1 MASGAA
7 KVAYGAVVGTGADLD
22 VKSVGFR
29 PRSVELINMD
39 SGDELKWSG
48 SMPDAGGLKRQA
60 AGTSVV
66 LTTTGVTPLAAG
78 FRLGADT
85 DMNVAGETVHFV
97 ATE

>member
-22 VKSVGFR
+22 VESVGFR
-29 PRSVELINMD
+29 PRSVELVNVD

-48 SMPDAGGLKRQA
+48 SMADAAGLKRIA
-60 AGTSVV
+60 AGAATL

-78 FRLGADT
+78 FRLGADS
-85 DMNVAGETVHFV
+85 DMNVAGETVHYI